1 MFLGRKVK
9 WLDQAT
15 FEQEQCWNWQYRAC
29 DHVDVFPDLDPRPI
43 DEYSSVLRPRRN
55 LPSDQHSVRCAVQ
68 LLLSAQEYLQ
78 QTSAL
83 DWVRD
88 FFRRRGP
95 QPRWYLA
102 GLGSSMLN
110 TLGLQRALS
119 CLLRLPAVRARAESV
134 TRARNLEARAALAR
148 FFRGHVDVI
157 ANVMQHVE

>member
-43 DEYSSVLRPRRN
+43 DEYTSVLRPRRN

-68 LLLSAQEYLQ
+68 LLLRAREYLQ
-78 QTSAL
+78 QTSTL
-83 DWVRD
+83 DWDRD
-88 FFRRRGP
+88 FFGRRRP
-95 QPRWYLA
+95 QPGWYLA
-102 GLGSSMLN
+102 GLGSRMLN
-110 TLGLQRALS
+110 TLGRQRAWS
-119 CLLRLPAVRARAESV
+119 CLLRLPAVRAESI
-134 TRARNLEARAALAR
+134 TRARNLEARATLAH